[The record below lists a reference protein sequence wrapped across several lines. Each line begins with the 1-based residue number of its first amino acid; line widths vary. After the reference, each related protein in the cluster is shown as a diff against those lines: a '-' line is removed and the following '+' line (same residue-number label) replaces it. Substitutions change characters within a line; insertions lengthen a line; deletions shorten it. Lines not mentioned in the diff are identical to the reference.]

1 MNTLN
6 EQVNLL
12 QNKINELEKEEERK
26 RRIENS
32 KFWNMIGV
40 YQNLLKELNSRDS
53 INSRLINLE
62 KITMGNNN
70 LINKLINKNV
80 GVVSH
85 LKIDTDISNN
95 FNNRFE
101 QLEEQIIKQNEI
113 INDLF
118 SLLKNNT

>member
-12 QNKINELEKEEERK
+12 QNKINQLEKEEERK
-26 RRIENS
+26 RKIENS
-32 KFWNMIGV
+32 KFWNMIGA
-40 YQNLLKELNSRDS
+40 YQKLLKELNSRDS

-118 SLLKNNT
+118 SLLKK

>member
-1 MNTLN
+1 MNKLN
-6 EQVNLL
+6 EQVNIL
-12 QNKINELEKEEERK
+12 QNKINQLEKEEERARK
-26 RRIENS
+26 IENG
-32 KFWNMIGV
+32 KFWNMIGA
-40 YQNLLKELNSRDS
+40 YQKILKELNSRDS

-80 GVVSH
+80 GVISH
-85 LKIDTDISNN
+85 LKMDTDISNN

-113 INDLF
+113 IKELFELLND
-118 SLLKNNT
+118 